1 MLIAQNPCYLS
12 HNYEKNEIRCLDYE
26 SYNIYTYIIYEI
38 NDEVAL
44 MVCVLF
50 LIDFKKD
57 GRSQFLTAGGFVVC
71 I

>member
-12 HNYEKNEIRCLDYE
+12 HNNEKNKIRCLDSE

-50 LIDFKKD
+50 LIDFKKE
-57 GRSQFLTAGGFVVC
+57 GGSQFLTAGGFVVC